1 MKIIEVPLWI
11 LTNNPQTLLVN
22 ETYYLTIPYVAVSIV
37 KIKSK
42 NIKQSELN
50 NVPSN
55 ECQMQVWCDIYEI

>member
-1 MKIIEVPLWI
+1 MISEWD
-11 LTNNPQTLLVN
+11 LLSF
-22 ETYYLTIPYVAVSIV
+22 TIPYVAVSIV

-55 ECQMQVWCDIYEI
+55 ERQKCYLYKCKCDAKKYIF